1 MGSLVSE
8 TGGEYV
14 RARASVKVWRKVIWE
29 SGFDYV
35 WKMFLRM
42 ADAEKAQE
50 ESWKELMDEY
60 GKYLDSRISDPELKT
75 MYNRLINVSAEEEM
89 EMEAKDVKLTPIA
102 SGGRIRYAFS
112 NEYGAR
118 VPVVEEEKNPNLK
131 KPELKKGEMRKIDV
145 NPDEEFLLE
154 FYRSKKN
161 KESGNM
167 NQEAIEKM
175 QRSHPDYPV
184 RRGVHPHEPS
194 ERAAG
199 RPNPAGRKI
208 KWNTPVRPLSED
220 INNWTSEEGKFTE
233 NVDMNDLIAKASFDD
248 LTKPISALGAIDQLA
263 CKELLN
269 ILEVCKKHQAEQPF
283 PYTVQSPNKVQHEYP
298 LWATLITSESGEG
311 QVANEVIQALMSET
325 MKYNEDR
332 NFDIQGLWDVPK
344 FLEIADDRDIPW
356 ASDIAVGIS
365 EAHDNK
371 RMVEGS
377 VDWNGRPPPSTR
389 KISVMICLTE
399 ASMYEGGE
407 FELITSE
414 LKQLKLSIG
423 DVVLWPSFLARRIKP
438 VTKGK
443 LVMLQIFNNG
453 EYFK

>member
-1 MGSLVSE
+1 
-8 TGGEYV
+8 
-14 RARASVKVWRKVIWE
+14 
-29 SGFDYV
+29 
-35 WKMFLRM
+35 
-42 ADAEKAQE
+42 
-50 ESWKELMDEY
+50 
-60 GKYLDSRISDPELKT
+60 
-75 MYNRLINVSAEEEM
+75 
-89 EMEAKDVKLTPIA
+89 LTPIA

-112 NEYGAR
+112 NE
-118 VPVVEEEKNPNLK
+118 EEKNPNLK
-131 KPELKKGEMRKIDV
+131 KPELKKGDMRKIDV

-154 FYRSKKN
+154 FYRNKKMEN
-161 KESGNM
+161 KQVIIEGDKYM
-167 NQEAIEKM
+167 NE
-175 QRSHPDYPV
+175 
-184 RRGVHPHEPS
+184 EPS
-194 ERAAG
+194 VTLQKNMGKPKYMKNIAG
-199 RPNPAGRKI
+199 QPKNRKL
-208 KWNTPVRPLSED
+208 KWEKPVRPLSED
-220 INNWTSEEGKFTE
+220 ITNWTSEDGKFTE
-233 NVDMNDLIAKASFDD
+233 NVDMNDAIVKASFDE
-248 LTKPISALGAIDQLA
+248 LTNPISALGAVDQLA

-269 ILEVCKKHQAEQPF
+269 ILELCKKHHAQQPF
-283 PYTVQSPNKVQHEYP
+283 PYTVQSPNRVQYEYP
-298 LWATLITSESGEG
+298 LWATLITAESGEG

-332 NFDIQGLWDVPK
+332 NFDIQGLWDVPR
-344 FLEIADDRDIPW
+344 FLEIEDGREIPW

-365 EAHDNK
+365 ESHDNK

-414 LKQLKLSIG
+414 IKQLKLSIG

-453 EYFK
+453 DYFK